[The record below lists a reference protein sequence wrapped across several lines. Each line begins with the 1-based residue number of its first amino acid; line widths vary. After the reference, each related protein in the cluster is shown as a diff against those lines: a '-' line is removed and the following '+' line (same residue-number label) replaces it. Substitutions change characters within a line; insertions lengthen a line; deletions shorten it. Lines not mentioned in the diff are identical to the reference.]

1 MQPNP
6 KDLTSIFKELSN
18 QVNKENPDD
27 VLDFAIKYLQAKKQN
42 EKFNYTPIKEV
53 GEKRTKSQEKKVLSE
68 QKVVKHRRAASSQIK
83 KSPKKNRPPTM
94 VNLILDKI
102 DEIRLDDFEKKQRTE
117 QKDLKQKEIITDIP
131 KVKKMDF
138 KDEVIIK
145 KEEKKEE
152 KKEDKK
158 EEEEEI
164 RSIKSINSLKS
175 FEGNENNI
183 GELEEDDFL
192 QSSKLTKI
200 VATLGPASNTPEI
213 IKKLYEVGVNVFRL
227 NFSHG
232 THESHGKMIDLIKS
246 LKLNAAIM
254 LDTKGPEIRIGEIR
268 DKVHCKIGDTFILTI
283 NEGVYEDTG
292 KISIN
297 YPGFIDDVD
306 IDDVIVIDS
315 GILQAEAIDKNDT
328 DITFKVIEGE
338 CDITTKRHVNLHGRP
353 VSLPTVTEQDWK
365 DIDFGIEKKVDFI
378 ALSFVRTAEDV
389 AEVREH
395 CRKKGENIQI
405 ISKIENFESTQN
417 LEDIIVESDGIMF
430 ARGDLSCEI
439 SFGEVPTM
447 QKKVVSLCSYYNKP
461 VIIATQMVLS
471 MVTNIQPTRAEVSDI
486 GNSIFEGADAIMTSD
501 ETTKSLNPVNV
512 IKTMAKVVRETES
525 NVYSICEKP
534 ECDDCFGVLHRGR
547 LQRSGF
553 ESINYYRKPMKNKL
567 FQRQSSIDN
576 RRKFSCTS
584 IDMNPNLMKENII
597 HILPFVTDDIE
608 CIACYGNDDDY
619 YAKNVSASRMNI
631 PMFCFTSNR
640 MLCNQMNLIW
650 NMQPIYN
657 KGIVDDLDESAKAI
671 DDYMKKY
678 RVRKYLLVC
687 DYFVDNRKDPL
698 IQVRVI

>member
-1 MQPNP
+1 MKARPLDKFPIPQDLNTIIKEFSREVNRENP
-6 KDLTSIFKELSN
+6 KDI
-18 QVNKENPDD
+18 
-27 VLDFAIKYLQAKKQN
+27 LDFAVEYFRAKEENIPFKYIPLK
-42 EKFNYTPIKEV
+42 P
-53 GEKRTKSQEKKVLSE
+53 GEKREYEKKKES
-68 QKVVKHRRAASSQIK
+68 K
-83 KSPKKNRPPTM
+83 K
-94 VNLILDKI
+94 KI
-102 DEIRLDDFEKKQRTE
+102 
-117 QKDLKQKEIITDIP
+117 
-131 KVKKMDF
+131 
-138 KDEVIIK
+138 
-145 KEEKKEE
+145 EKKESKKTESERPPSSKSQSQKSNLDKTYTSMSSVGGKEAKQFIGDVIRESLKDISEVE
-152 KKEDKK
+152 KMENILRKNLKEPTDKTQSNK
-158 EEEEEI
+158 SISEKDENNENEEI
-164 RSIKSINSLKS
+164 LAP
-175 FEGNENNI
+175 
-183 GELEEDDFL
+183 FL
-192 QSSKLTKI
+192 DLSKKTKI
-200 VATLGPASNTPEI
+200 VATLGPASSSPEI
-213 IKKLYEVGVNVFRL
+213 IKKLYENGVNVFRL

-232 THESHGKMIDLIKS
+232 THESHGQLIDLIKS
-246 LKLNAAIM
+246 LKLNAAIL

-268 DKVHCKIGDTFILTI
+268 DKVHCKIGDTFILTVT
-283 NEGVYEDTG
+283 NGVYEDTG
-292 KISIN
+292 KISVN

-315 GILQAEAIDKNDT
+315 GILQAEAIEKNDT

-338 CDITTKRHVNLHGRP
+338 CDITTKRHINLHGRP

-395 CRKKGENIQI
+395 CHKNGVNIQI

-439 SFGEVPTM
+439 SYGEVPTM

-486 GNSIFEGADAIMTSD
+486 GNSVFEGADAIMTSD
-501 ETTKSLNPVNV
+501 ETTKSKNPVNV

-534 ECDDCFGVLHRGR
+534 DCDDCFGVLHRGR

-553 ESINYYRKPMKNKL
+553 ESVNYYRKPMKNKNL
-567 FQRQSSIDN
+567 QRQSSIDT

-608 CIACYGNDDDY
+608 CIVCYGNDDDY
-619 YAKNVSASRMNI
+619 FAKNVSASRMNI
-631 PMFCFTSNR
+631 PMFCFTANK

-650 NMQPIYN
+650 NMQPIFN
-657 KGIVDDLDESAKAI
+657 KDIVDDIEKSVKIIDEYFLKR
-671 DDYMKKY
+671 
-678 RVRKYLLVC
+678 RVRKYLLIC

-698 IQVRVI
+698 IQVRVID

>member
-1 MQPNP
+1 
-6 KDLTSIFKELSN
+6 
-18 QVNKENPDD
+18 
-27 VLDFAIKYLQAKKQN
+27 
-42 EKFNYTPIKEV
+42 
-53 GEKRTKSQEKKVLSE
+53 
-68 QKVVKHRRAASSQIK
+68 
-83 KSPKKNRPPTM
+83 
-94 VNLILDKI
+94 
-102 DEIRLDDFEKKQRTE
+102 
-117 QKDLKQKEIITDIP
+117 
-131 KVKKMDF
+131 MDF
-138 KDEVIIK
+138 KDEFIIK

-268 DKVHCKIGDTFILTI
+268 DKVHCKIGDTFILTVT
-283 NEGVYEDTG
+283 NGVYEDTG
-292 KISIN
+292 KISVN

-306 IDDVIVIDS
+306 IEDIIVIDS
-315 GILQAEAIDKNDT
+315 GILQAEAIEKNDT

-338 CDITTKRHVNLHGRP
+338 CDITTKRHINLHGRP

-389 AEVREH
+389 VEVREY
-395 CRKKGENIQI
+395 CQKKGVNIQI

-417 LEDIIVESDGIMF
+417 LEDIIIESDGIMF

-439 SFGEVPTM
+439 SYGEVPTM

-471 MVTNIQPTRAEVSDI
+471 MVTNIQHTRAEVSDI

-553 ESINYYRKPMKNKL
+553 ESVNYYRKPMKAKGL
-567 FQRQSSIDN
+567 QRQSTLDN

-608 CIACYGNDDDY
+608 CLVAVHNHNDDY
-619 YAKNVSASRMNI
+619 IKNIASSRLNI
-631 PMFCFTSNR
+631 PMFGFTNNK

-650 NMQPIYN
+650 NVQSVYDEKINEDYVNNMRR
-657 KGIVDDLDESAKAI
+657 VDEF
-671 DDYMKKY
+671 MKE
-678 RVRKYLLVC
+678 RDVIKYLLVGDLVTNGKKC
-687 DYFVDNRKDPL
+687 TT
-698 IQVRVI
+698 IQVRNL

>member
-1 MQPNP
+1 MKARPLHKFPIPQDLNTIIKDFSREVNRENP
-6 KDLTSIFKELSN
+6 KDI
-18 QVNKENPDD
+18 
-27 VLDFAIKYLQAKKQN
+27 LDFAVEYFRAKEENIPFKYIPLQ
-42 EKFNYTPIKEV
+42 P
-53 GEKRTKSQEKKVLSE
+53 GEKREYEK
-68 QKVVKHRRAASSQIK
+68 
-83 KSPKKNRPPTM
+83 
-94 VNLILDKI
+94 
-102 DEIRLDDFEKKQRTE
+102 
-117 QKDLKQKEIITDIP
+117 
-131 KVKKMDF
+131 
-138 KDEVIIK
+138 K
-145 KEEKKEE
+145 KEEKKE
-152 KKEDKK
+152 KKETSKTESERPPSSKSISQKSNLNKTYTSMSSVGGKEAKQFIGDVLRESLKDVDQIEKMEKILKKNLKEKNDKTESNKSISEK
-158 EEEEEI
+158 EENNENEEI
-164 RSIKSINSLKS
+164 LSP
-175 FEGNENNI
+175 
-183 GELEEDDFL
+183 FL
-192 QSSKLTKI
+192 DLSKKTKI
-200 VATLGPASNTPEI
+200 VATLGPASSSEEI
-213 IKKLYEVGVNVFRL
+213 IKKLYETGVNVFRL

-232 THESHGKMIDLIKS
+232 THESHGKLIDLIKS
-246 LKLNAAIM
+246 LKLNAAIL

-283 NEGVYEDTG
+283 NNGVYEDTG
-292 KISIN
+292 KISVN

-306 IDDVIVIDS
+306 IEDIIVIDS
-315 GILQAEAIDKNDT
+315 GILQAEAIEKNDT

-338 CDITTKRHVNLHGRP
+338 CDITTKRHINLHGRP

-365 DIDFGIEKKVDFI
+365 DINFGIEKKVDLI

-389 AEVREH
+389 KEVREH
-395 CRKKGENIQI
+395 CYKNGANIQI

-417 LEDIIVESDGIMF
+417 LEDIIIESDGIMF

-486 GNSIFEGADAIMTSD
+486 GNSVFEGADAIMTSD
-501 ETTKSLNPVNV
+501 ETTKSKNPVNV

-534 ECDDCFGVLHRGR
+534 DCDDCFGVLHRGR

-553 ESINYYRKPMKNKL
+553 ESVNYYRKPMKNKNL
-567 FQRQSSIDN
+567 QRQSSMDS

-608 CIACYGNDDDY
+608 CIVCFGNDDDY
-619 YAKNVSASRMNI
+619 YAKNVAASRMNI
-631 PMFCFTSNR
+631 PMYCFTANK

-650 NMQPIYN
+650 NMQPIFN
-657 KGIVDDLDESAKAI
+657 KNIVNDLDTSVKII
-671 DDYMKKY
+671 DDYFLKR
-678 RVRKYLLVC
+678 RVRKYLLIC

-698 IQVRVI
+698 IQVRVIG

>member
-1 MQPNP
+1 MKPNP
-6 KDLTSIFKELSN
+6 LNKFPIPEDLGSIIKEFSREVNREKPQDILDFAVEYFRAKEENIPFKYIPLKPGEKREYEIKKLEKKESKDSSKRPPSSNSVSKQSNYNESHSEMSSVGGKNAKHFIGNIIRDSMKDISQMENMEKILKSNLTEKNDKSEKSEKSISKKSSITE
-18 QVNKENPDD
+18 NKENEDNFMNP
-27 VLDFAIKYLQAKKQN
+27 
-42 EKFNYTPIKEV
+42 
-53 GEKRTKSQEKKVLSE
+53 
-68 QKVVKHRRAASSQIK
+68 
-83 KSPKKNRPPTM
+83 
-94 VNLILDKI
+94 ILD
-102 DEIRLDDFEKKQRTE
+102 LNKK
-117 QKDLKQKEIITDIP
+117 
-131 KVKKMDF
+131 
-138 KDEVIIK
+138 
-145 KEEKKEE
+145 
-152 KKEDKK
+152 
-158 EEEEEI
+158 
-164 RSIKSINSLKS
+164 
-175 FEGNENNI
+175 
-183 GELEEDDFL
+183 
-192 QSSKLTKI
+192 TKI
-200 VATLGPASNTPEI
+200 VATIGPASNSPET

-232 THESHGKMIDLIKS
+232 THESHGKIIDLIKS

-292 KISIN
+292 KISVN

-306 IDDVIVIDS
+306 IEDVIVIDS

-553 ESINYYRKPMKNKL
+553 ESVNYYRKPMKAKGL
-567 FQRQSSIDN
+567 QRQSTLDN

-608 CIACYGNDDDY
+608 CIVCYGNDDDY
-619 YAKNVSASRMNI
+619 YAKNICASRMNI
-631 PMFCFTSNR
+631 PMFAFTSNR

-650 NMQPIYN
+650 GLQP
-657 KGIVDDLDESAKAI
+657 KFVEGICQDLDKSVKVI
-671 DDYMKKY
+671 DDYMIKR

-687 DYFVDNRKDPL
+687 DYFIDGIKDTL
-698 IQVRVI
+698 VQIRAL

>member
-1 MQPNP
+1 MKPNP
-6 KDLTSIFKELSN
+6 LNKFPIPEDLGSIIKEFSREVNREKPQDILDFAVEYFRAKEENIPFKYIPLKPGEKREYEIKKLEKKESKDSSKRPPSSNSVSKQSNYNESHSEMSSVGGKNAKHFIGNIIRDSMKDISQMENMEKILKSNLTEKNDKSEKSEKSISKKSSITE
-18 QVNKENPDD
+18 NKENEDNFMNP
-27 VLDFAIKYLQAKKQN
+27 
-42 EKFNYTPIKEV
+42 
-53 GEKRTKSQEKKVLSE
+53 
-68 QKVVKHRRAASSQIK
+68 
-83 KSPKKNRPPTM
+83 
-94 VNLILDKI
+94 ILD
-102 DEIRLDDFEKKQRTE
+102 LNKK
-117 QKDLKQKEIITDIP
+117 
-131 KVKKMDF
+131 
-138 KDEVIIK
+138 
-145 KEEKKEE
+145 
-152 KKEDKK
+152 
-158 EEEEEI
+158 
-164 RSIKSINSLKS
+164 
-175 FEGNENNI
+175 
-183 GELEEDDFL
+183 
-192 QSSKLTKI
+192 TKI
-200 VATLGPASNTPEI
+200 VATIGPASNSPET

-232 THESHGKMIDLIKS
+232 THESHGKIIDLIKS

-338 CDITTKRHVNLHGRP
+338 CDITTKRHINLHGRP

-417 LEDIIVESDGIMF
+417 LEDIIEESDGIMF

-534 ECDDCFGVLHRGR
+534 DCDDCFGVLHRGR

-553 ESINYYRKPMKNKL
+553 ESVNYYRKPMKAKGL
-567 FQRQSSIDN
+567 QRQSTLDN

>member
-1 MQPNP
+1 MKPNP
-6 KDLTSIFKELSN
+6 LNKFPIPEDLDSIIKEFSREVNREKPQDILDFAVEYFRAKEENIPFKYIPLKPGEKREYEIKKLEKKESKDSSKRPPSSKSVSKQSNYNESHSEMSSVGGENAKNFIGNIIRDSMKDISQIENMEKILKNNLTEKNDKNDKNDKSEKSEKSISKKSSVNE
-18 QVNKENPDD
+18 NKENEDTFMNPIID
-27 VLDFAIKYLQAKKQN
+27 LNKK
-42 EKFNYTPIKEV
+42 
-53 GEKRTKSQEKKVLSE
+53 
-68 QKVVKHRRAASSQIK
+68 
-83 KSPKKNRPPTM
+83 
-94 VNLILDKI
+94 
-102 DEIRLDDFEKKQRTE
+102 
-117 QKDLKQKEIITDIP
+117 
-131 KVKKMDF
+131 
-138 KDEVIIK
+138 
-145 KEEKKEE
+145 
-152 KKEDKK
+152 
-158 EEEEEI
+158 
-164 RSIKSINSLKS
+164 
-175 FEGNENNI
+175 
-183 GELEEDDFL
+183 
-192 QSSKLTKI
+192 TKI
-200 VATLGPASNTPEI
+200 VATIGPASESPEI

-232 THESHGKMIDLIKS
+232 THESHGKIIDLIQS

-268 DKVHCKIGDTFILTI
+268 DKVHCKIDDTFILTI

-315 GILQAEAIDKNDT
+315 GILQAKAIDKNDT

-378 ALSFVRTAEDV
+378 ALSFVRTADDV

-417 LEDIIVESDGIMF
+417 LEDIIEESDGIMF

-471 MVTNIQPTRAEVSDI
+471 MVTNIQPTRAEVSDV
-486 GNSIFEGADAIMTSD
+486 GNAIFEGADAIMTSD
-501 ETTKSLNPVNV
+501 ETTKSLHPVNV
-512 IKTMAKVVRETES
+512 IKTMTKIVRETES

-553 ESINYYRKPMKNKL
+553 ESVNYYRKPMKAKGL
-567 FQRQSSIDN
+567 QRQSTLDN
-576 RRKFSCTS
+576 KRKFSCTS

-657 KGIVDDLDESAKAI
+657 KGIVDDLDQSAKAI

>member
-1 MQPNP
+1 MKPNP
-6 KDLTSIFKELSN
+6 LNKFPIPEDLGSIIKEFSREVNREKPQDILDFAVEYFRAKEENIPFKYIPLKPGEKREYEIKKLEKKESKDSSKRPPSSNSVSKQSNYNESHSEMSSVGGKNAKHFIGNIIRDSMKDISQMENMEKILKSNLTEKNDKSEKSEKSEKSISKKSSITE
-18 QVNKENPDD
+18 NKENEDNFMNP
-27 VLDFAIKYLQAKKQN
+27 
-42 EKFNYTPIKEV
+42 
-53 GEKRTKSQEKKVLSE
+53 
-68 QKVVKHRRAASSQIK
+68 
-83 KSPKKNRPPTM
+83 
-94 VNLILDKI
+94 ILD
-102 DEIRLDDFEKKQRTE
+102 LNKK
-117 QKDLKQKEIITDIP
+117 
-131 KVKKMDF
+131 
-138 KDEVIIK
+138 
-145 KEEKKEE
+145 
-152 KKEDKK
+152 
-158 EEEEEI
+158 
-164 RSIKSINSLKS
+164 
-175 FEGNENNI
+175 
-183 GELEEDDFL
+183 
-192 QSSKLTKI
+192 TKI
-200 VATLGPASNTPEI
+200 VATIGPASNSPET

-232 THESHGKMIDLIKS
+232 THESHGKIIDLIKS

-292 KISIN
+292 KISVN

-306 IDDVIVIDS
+306 IEDVIVIDS

-338 CDITTKRHVNLHGRP
+338 CDITTKRHINLHGRP

-417 LEDIIVESDGIMF
+417 LEDIIEESDGIMF

-553 ESINYYRKPMKNKL
+553 ESVNYYRKPMKAKGL
-567 FQRQSSIDN
+567 QRQSTLDN

-608 CIACYGNDDDY
+608 CIVCYGNDDDY
-619 YAKNVSASRMNI
+619 YAKNICASRMNI
-631 PMFCFTSNR
+631 PMFAFTSNR

-650 NMQPIYN
+650 GLQP
-657 KGIVDDLDESAKAI
+657 KFVEGICQDLDKSVKVI
-671 DDYMKKY
+671 DDYMIKR

-687 DYFVDNRKDPL
+687 DYFIDGIKDTL
-698 IQVRVI
+698 VQVRAL

>member
-1 MQPNP
+1 MM
-6 KDLTSIFKELSN
+6 
-18 QVNKENPDD
+18 
-27 VLDFAIKYLQAKKQN
+27 
-42 EKFNYTPIKEV
+42 FNT
-53 GEKRTKSQEKKVLSE
+53 EKK
-68 QKVVKHRRAASSQIK
+68 
-83 KSPKKNRPPTM
+83 
-94 VNLILDKI
+94 
-102 DEIRLDDFEKKQRTE
+102 
-117 QKDLKQKEIITDIP
+117 
-131 KVKKMDF
+131 
-138 KDEVIIK
+138 
-145 KEEKKEE
+145 
-152 KKEDKK
+152 
-158 EEEEEI
+158 
-164 RSIKSINSLKS
+164 
-175 FEGNENNI
+175 
-183 GELEEDDFL
+183 
-192 QSSKLTKI
+192 TKI
-200 VATLGPASNTPEI
+200 VATLGPASDKKEI
-213 IKKLYEVGVNVFRL
+213 IQQLYDTGVNVFRL

-232 THESHGKMIDLIKS
+232 THESHGKVIDLLKS
-246 LKLNAAIM
+246 MNLNAAIM

-268 DKVHCKIGDTFILTI
+268 DKLPVKEGDKFTMTI
-283 NEGVYEDTG
+283 NQGVYEDTG
-292 KISIN
+292 KISVS

-306 IDDVIVIDS
+306 EDDIIVIDS
-315 GILQAEAIDKNDT
+315 GVVQARCISKT
-328 DITFKVIEGE
+328 DEDLEFEVIEGQ
-338 CDITTKRHVNLHGRP
+338 CDITTKRHINLHGRP

-378 ALSFVRTAEDV
+378 ALSFVRTGDDV
-389 AEVREH
+389 IEVRDH
-395 CRKKGENIQI
+395 CRAKGANIQI

-417 LEDIIVESDGIMF
+417 LENIIKASDGIMF

-439 SFGEVPTM
+439 SYGEVPTM
-447 QKKVVSLCSYYNKP
+447 QKKMVALCSYYNRP
-461 VIIATQMVLS
+461 IIIATQMILS

-553 ESINYYRKPMKNKL
+553 ESVNYYRKPMKAKGL
-567 FQRQSSIDN
+567 QRQSTLDN

-608 CIACYGNDDDY
+608 CIVCYGNDDDY
-619 YAKNVSASRMNI
+619 YAKNICASRMNI
-631 PMFCFTSNR
+631 PMFAFTSNR

>member
-1 MQPNP
+1 MKPNP
-6 KDLTSIFKELSN
+6 LNKFPIPEDLGSIIKEFSREVNREKPQDILDFAVEYFRAKEENIPFKYIPLKPGEKREYEIKKLEKKESKDSSKRPPSSNSVSKQSNYNESHSEMSSVGGKNAKHFIGNIIRDSMKDISQMENMEKILKSNLTEKNDKSEKSEKSISKKSSITE
-18 QVNKENPDD
+18 NKENEDNFMNP
-27 VLDFAIKYLQAKKQN
+27 
-42 EKFNYTPIKEV
+42 
-53 GEKRTKSQEKKVLSE
+53 
-68 QKVVKHRRAASSQIK
+68 
-83 KSPKKNRPPTM
+83 
-94 VNLILDKI
+94 ILD
-102 DEIRLDDFEKKQRTE
+102 LNKK
-117 QKDLKQKEIITDIP
+117 
-131 KVKKMDF
+131 
-138 KDEVIIK
+138 
-145 KEEKKEE
+145 
-152 KKEDKK
+152 
-158 EEEEEI
+158 
-164 RSIKSINSLKS
+164 
-175 FEGNENNI
+175 
-183 GELEEDDFL
+183 
-192 QSSKLTKI
+192 TKI
-200 VATLGPASNTPEI
+200 VATIGPASNSPET

-232 THESHGKMIDLIKS
+232 THESHGKIIDLIKS

-268 DKVHCKIGDTFILTI
+268 DKVHCKIDDVFILTI
-283 NEGVYEDTG
+283 NQGVYEDTG
-292 KISIN
+292 KISVN

-306 IDDVIVIDS
+306 IEDVIVIDS

-417 LEDIIVESDGIMF
+417 LEDIIEESDGIMF

-534 ECDDCFGVLHRGR
+534 DCDDCFGVLHRGR

-553 ESINYYRKPMKNKL
+553 ESVNYYRKPQKAKGL
-567 FQRQSSIDN
+567 QRQSSLDN
-576 RRKFSCTS
+576 KRKFSCTS

>member
-1 MQPNP
+1 
-6 KDLTSIFKELSN
+6 
-18 QVNKENPDD
+18 
-27 VLDFAIKYLQAKKQN
+27 
-42 EKFNYTPIKEV
+42 
-53 GEKRTKSQEKKVLSE
+53 
-68 QKVVKHRRAASSQIK
+68 
-83 KSPKKNRPPTM
+83 
-94 VNLILDKI
+94 
-102 DEIRLDDFEKKQRTE
+102 
-117 QKDLKQKEIITDIP
+117 
-131 KVKKMDF
+131 
-138 KDEVIIK
+138 
-145 KEEKKEE
+145 
-152 KKEDKK
+152 
-158 EEEEEI
+158 
-164 RSIKSINSLKS
+164 
-175 FEGNENNI
+175 
-183 GELEEDDFL
+183 
-192 QSSKLTKI
+192 
-200 VATLGPASNTPEI
+200 
-213 IKKLYEVGVNVFRL
+213 
-227 NFSHG
+227 
-232 THESHGKMIDLIKS
+232 MIDLIKS

-378 ALSFVRTAEDV
+378 ALSFVRTGEDV

-439 SFGEVPTM
+439 SYGEVPTM

-486 GNSIFEGADAIMTSD
+486 GNSVFEGADAIMTSD
-501 ETTKSLNPVNV
+501 ETTKSKNPVNV

-534 ECDDCFGVLHRGR
+534 DCDDCFGVLHRGR

-553 ESINYYRKPMKNKL
+553 ESVNYYRKPMKNKNL
-567 FQRQSSIDN
+567 QRQSSIDT

-608 CIACYGNDDDY
+608 CIVCYGNDDDY
-619 YAKNVSASRMNI
+619 FAKNVSASRMNI
-631 PMFCFTSNR
+631 PMFCFTANK

-650 NMQPIYN
+650 NMQPIFN
-657 KGIVDDLDESAKAI
+657 KDIVDDIEKSVKIIDEYFLKR
-671 DDYMKKY
+671 
-678 RVRKYLLVC
+678 RVRKYLLIC

-698 IQVRVI
+698 IQVRVID

>member
-1 MQPNP
+1 MEPNP
-6 KDLTSIFKELSN
+6 KDLTSLFKELSS
-18 QVNKENPDD
+18 QVNKENPND

-42 EKFNYTPIKEV
+42 ETFNYTPIKEV
-53 GEKRTKSQEKKVLSE
+53 GEKRTKSQEKNLLSE
-68 QKVVKHRRAASSQIK
+68 EKTGYHKRAASYQK
-83 KSPKKNRPPTM
+83 RKSPKKNRPPTM
-94 VNLILDKI
+94 INLILDKI
-102 DEIRLDDFEKKQRTE
+102 DEIRFDDLDKKLKTE
-117 QKDLKQKEIITDIP
+117 QKDLKQKEKNNIP
-131 KVKKMDF
+131 NVKKMDF
-138 KDEVIIK
+138 KDEEIK
-145 KEEKKEE
+145 SEKNK
-152 KKEDKK
+152 KK
-158 EEEEEI
+158 EEEETK
-164 RSIKSINSLKS
+164 SVKSINSLKS
-175 FEGNENNI
+175 YEGNENNNNNN
-183 GELEEDDFL
+183 EEEEGFL
-192 QSSKLTKI
+192 QPSKMTKI
-200 VATLGPASNTPEI
+200 VATLGPASNSPEI
-213 IKKLYEVGVNVFRL
+213 IKKLYETGVNVFRL

-232 THESHGKMIDLIKS
+232 THETHGKLIDLIKS
-246 LKLNAAIM
+246 LKLNAAIL

-306 IDDVIVIDS
+306 IEDVIVIDS
-315 GILQAEAIDKNDT
+315 GILQAEAIEKNDT

-378 ALSFVRTAEDV
+378 ALSFVRTGEDV
-389 AEVREH
+389 AEVKEH
-395 CRKKGENIQI
+395 CRKKGQNIQI

-417 LEDIIVESDGIMF
+417 LEHIIIESDGIMF

-439 SFGEVPTM
+439 SYGEVPTM

-486 GNSIFEGADAIMTSD
+486 GNAIFEGADAIMTSD

-534 ECDDCFGVLHRGR
+534 DCDDCFGVLHRGR

-553 ESINYYRKPMKNKL
+553 ESINYYRKPMKSKSL
-567 FQRQSSIDN
+567 QRQSSLDN

-597 HILPFVTDDIE
+597 HILPFITDDIE
-608 CIACYGNDDDY
+608 CIACFGNEDDY
-619 YAKNVSASRMNI
+619 YAKNICASRMNI
-631 PMFCFTSNR
+631 PVFGFTSNK

-650 NMQPIYN
+650 NMQP
-657 KGIVDDLDESAKAI
+657 KFVEGICNDLDKSVKVI
-671 DDYMKKY
+671 DDYFIKR

-687 DYFVDNRKDPL
+687 DYFIDGAKDTL
-698 IQVRVI
+698 IQVRAL

>member
-1 MQPNP
+1 MM
-6 KDLTSIFKELSN
+6 
-18 QVNKENPDD
+18 
-27 VLDFAIKYLQAKKQN
+27 
-42 EKFNYTPIKEV
+42 FNT
-53 GEKRTKSQEKKVLSE
+53 EKK
-68 QKVVKHRRAASSQIK
+68 
-83 KSPKKNRPPTM
+83 
-94 VNLILDKI
+94 
-102 DEIRLDDFEKKQRTE
+102 
-117 QKDLKQKEIITDIP
+117 
-131 KVKKMDF
+131 
-138 KDEVIIK
+138 
-145 KEEKKEE
+145 
-152 KKEDKK
+152 
-158 EEEEEI
+158 
-164 RSIKSINSLKS
+164 
-175 FEGNENNI
+175 
-183 GELEEDDFL
+183 
-192 QSSKLTKI
+192 TKI
-200 VATLGPASNTPEI
+200 VATLGPASDKKEI
-213 IKKLYEVGVNVFRL
+213 IQQLYDTGVNVFRL

-232 THESHGKMIDLIKS
+232 THESHGKVIDLLKS
-246 LKLNAAIM
+246 MNLNAAIM

-268 DKVHCKIGDTFILTI
+268 DKLPVKEGDKFTMTI
-283 NEGVYEDTG
+283 NQGVYEDTG
-292 KISIN
+292 KISVS

-306 IDDVIVIDS
+306 EDDIIVIDS
-315 GILQAEAIDKNDT
+315 GVVQARCISKT
-328 DITFKVIEGE
+328 DEDLEFEVIEGQ
-338 CDITTKRHVNLHGRP
+338 CDITTKRHINLHGRP

-553 ESINYYRKPMKNKL
+553 ESVNYYRKPMKAKGL
-567 FQRQSSIDN
+567 QRQSTLDN

-671 DDYMKKY
+671 DDYKLEEKFKKSTY
-678 RVRKYLLVC
+678 AKKQEQRCKRANLTDFDRFKVMRLRQKRAVLRHTATKGL
-687 DYFVDNRKDPL
+687 KSKG
-698 IQVRVI
+698 QKSKKK

>member
-1 MQPNP
+1 MKPNP
-6 KDLTSIFKELSN
+6 LNKFPIPEDLGSIIKEFSREVNREKPQDILDFAVEYFRAKEENIPFKYIPLKPGEKREYEIKKLEKKESKDSSKRPPSSNSVSKQSNYNESHSEMSSVGGKNAKHFIGNIIRDSMKDISQMENMEKILKSNLTEKNDKSEKSEKSISKKSSITE
-18 QVNKENPDD
+18 NKENEDNFMNP
-27 VLDFAIKYLQAKKQN
+27 
-42 EKFNYTPIKEV
+42 
-53 GEKRTKSQEKKVLSE
+53 
-68 QKVVKHRRAASSQIK
+68 
-83 KSPKKNRPPTM
+83 
-94 VNLILDKI
+94 ILD
-102 DEIRLDDFEKKQRTE
+102 LNKK
-117 QKDLKQKEIITDIP
+117 
-131 KVKKMDF
+131 
-138 KDEVIIK
+138 
-145 KEEKKEE
+145 
-152 KKEDKK
+152 
-158 EEEEEI
+158 
-164 RSIKSINSLKS
+164 
-175 FEGNENNI
+175 
-183 GELEEDDFL
+183 
-192 QSSKLTKI
+192 TKI
-200 VATLGPASNTPEI
+200 VATIGPASNSPET

-232 THESHGKMIDLIKS
+232 THESHGKIIDLIKS

-292 KISIN
+292 KISVN

-306 IDDVIVIDS
+306 IEDVIVIDS

-534 ECDDCFGVLHRGR
+534 DCDDCFGVLHRGR

-553 ESINYYRKPMKNKL
+553 ESVNYYRKPMKAKGL
-567 FQRQSSIDN
+567 QRQSTLDN